1 MKSQLSNYFD
11 FMAIWL
17 ASLPSRQYKR
27 LLFAGWLWV
36 TLILMVIGVGFNL
49 SFFIGAVSQIPFS
62 WVLGRVEF
70 GSWDFSI

>member
-1 MKSQLSNYFD
+1 MKRPLSNCFD

-17 ASLPSRQYKR
+17 ANLPSRQYKR
-27 LLFAGWLWV
+27 LLFAWWLWA
-36 TLILMVIGVGFNL
+36 TLILMVIGNGFNI